1 VISRTAAA
9 FIRKGPAAESSGAL
23 SEESL
28 GLFPGA
34 RCAKAGRDAFPPFS
48 AVRRFF
54 IIFFSKRSEGED
66 GLPVF
71 RERRAV
77 SKKKEFH
84 LKFRA
89 ARSEPGGTGP

>member
-1 VISRTAAA
+1 V
-9 FIRKGPAAESSGAL
+9 RKNGAGCLPSVFSSQT
-23 SEESL
+23 
-28 GLFPGA
+28 LFH
-34 RCAKAGRDAFPPFS
+34 PFL
-48 AVRRFF
+48 
-54 IIFFSKRSEGED
+54 FSKRPEGED